1 MKLLKLKIKLKKKR
15 KEKKEKKFLKPY
27 NTIFL
32 IEIKIAVICWEK
44 MGILEEKSKREK

>member
-1 MKLLKLKIKLKKKR
+1 MVKIKIKNKIEKKR

-32 IEIKIAVICWEK
+32 IEMEIAQIYWEK